1 MTKKKN
7 HTPDVVMATGFK
19 TIAWIASAIFVAISL
34 LVASPGSTYKW
45 SFAFLAPII
54 WLTYFARERL
64 ALHPFH
70 FALFAAALLLHDLG
84 SMGYYRRRVLG
95 LEFDFYVHFYFGV
108 VAGFVFFR
116 ALRRFY
122 ALRGWRLWLAV
133 VLITLG
139 VSGVHE
145 LVEWGTTLLMGPE
158 RGMLKIDP
166 NDPFDTQ
173 KDLLNNLGGAMLAML
188 LYAIALRVRS
198 ASEEDRAPH
207 SLRAQT

>member
-1 MTKKKN
+1 MTKEEN
-7 HTPDVVMATGFK
+7 HAPEIAAASGFK
-19 TIAWIASAIFVAISL
+19 TVAWIATAAFIAISL
-34 LVASPGSTYKW
+34 LVAPAGSTYQW

-54 WLTYFARERL
+54 WLTYLARERL

-70 FALFAAALLLHDLG
+70 FALFGAALLLHDLG
-84 SMGYYRRRVLG
+84 SMGYYRRRVAG
-95 LEFDFYVHFYFGV
+95 LEFDFYVHFYFGI

-122 ALRGWRLWLAV
+122 VLRGWKLWLAV
-133 VLITLG
+133 ALITLG

-145 LVEWGTTLLMGPE
+145 LVEWSTTLLMGPE

-188 LYAIALRVRS
+188 LYAIALRVRN
-198 ASEEDRAPH
+198 ASEEHRVPH